1 LSPLRDLLAS
11 SGRTRGGK
19 AEPNSP
25 GARQADILIAS
36 MKAVDESMTKESQSV
51 SQAAKSSPGRARSL
65 AEIRQILRAHMPA
78 LAERYGI
85 KSLGVFGSYVRGEA
99 RDTSDIDLLV
109 EFSETPDIFKF
120 MDLEEDLT
128 AFLGLKV
135 DLVTRPALK
144 GNIGDRILREVVSA

>member
-1 LSPLRDLLAS
+1 LLAS
-11 SGRTRGGK
+11 SERTRGGK

-36 MKAVDESMTKESQSV
+36 MKAVDESMTKESQSE

-78 LAERYGI
+78 LAERYRI

-144 GNIGDRILREVVSA
+144 GNIGERILREVVSA

>member
-1 LSPLRDLLAS
+1 MVGEVDFDRFSGIESRDPAPS
-11 SGRTRGGK
+11 
-19 AEPNSP
+19 
-25 GARQADILIAS
+25 
-36 MKAVDESMTKESQSV
+36 
-51 SQAAKSSPGRARSL
+51 AKQPVIPGRARSL

-78 LAERYGI
+78 LAERYRI
-85 KSLGVFGSYVRGEA
+85 KSLGIFGSYVRGEA

-120 MDLEEDLT
+120 MDLEDDLT

-144 GNIGDRILREVVSA
+144 GNIGEKILSEVVSA

>member
-1 LSPLRDLLAS
+1 
-11 SGRTRGGK
+11 
-19 AEPNSP
+19 
-25 GARQADILIAS
+25 
-36 MKAVDESMTKESQSV
+36 MKAVDESITKESQSV

-78 LAERYGI
+78 LAQRYGI
-85 KSLGVFGSYVRGEA
+85 KSIGVFGSYVRGEA
-99 RDTSDIDLLV
+99 SDIDLLV

-120 MDLEEDLT
+120 MDLEEDLS

-144 GNIGDRILREVVSA
+144 GKIGDRILREVVPA

>member
-1 LSPLRDLLAS
+1 MSPLRALLAS
-11 SGRTRGGK
+11 SERARGGK

-36 MKAVDESMTKESQSV
+36 MKAVDESMTKESQSE
-51 SQAAKSSPGRARSL
+51 SQAAKSFPDRARSL

-99 RDTSDIDLLV
+99 KDTSDIDLLV

-144 GNIGDRILREVVSA
+144 GKIGERILREVVSA

>member
-1 LSPLRDLLAS
+1 
-11 SGRTRGGK
+11 
-19 AEPNSP
+19 
-25 GARQADILIAS
+25 
-36 MKAVDESMTKESQSV
+36 MTKEIKSESQV
-51 SQAAKSSPGRARSL
+51 VKSSPGRARSL
-65 AEIRQILRAHMPA
+65 AEIKQILRAHMPA